1 METEKRMR
9 RGRRG
14 IGSGRLG
21 RRFVCFCFCCLFL
34 VLFGVAGGGVRGRV
48 VWDEGDEG
56 ERGRGR
62 EGTKS

>member
-1 METEKRMR
+1 VE
-9 RGRRG
+9 GWAG
-14 IGSGRLG
+14 GL
-21 RRFVCFCFCCLFL
+21 FVFLIFLFCF
-34 VLFGVAGGGVRGRV
+34 FGVAGGGVRGRV

>member
-1 METEKRMR
+1 MMR

-14 IGSGRLG
+14 IASGRLG
-21 RRFVCFCFCCLFL
+21 RRFVCFLFFVFCF
-34 VLFGVAGGGVRGRV
+34 FGVAGGGVRGRV

-62 EGTKS
+62 EGIKS